1 MYIEYTYIL
10 IRLCCKKQCSG
21 SGAFFYW
28 WDPTFQNVRIR
39 QHVFCKKKIKFPNF
53 VNENRLTY
61 FVWSKIT
68 TTVFCEN
75 CLSGSWNTGH
85 GNNISYYC
93 IKYTVLYCNTLKFQ
107 NQFSLF
113 YMCSS
118 STVQHYNSSSMGL
131 SSDILPNIEH
141 YSLDKNV
148 FFSSQ
153 FTKYNIPPC
162 CTSRM
167 KTTYPIP
174 LYT

>member
-1 MYIEYTYIL
+1 MY
-10 IRLCCKKQCSG
+10 
-21 SGAFFYW
+21 F
-28 WDPTFQNVRIR
+28 V
-39 QHVFCKKKIKFPNF
+39 KKKLKFPNF

-61 FVWSKIT
+61 IVWSKIT

-75 CLSGSWNTGH
+75 YLSGSWNTGH

-148 FFSSQ
+148 FFSSRFTSITFHPTVQ
-153 FTKYNIPPC
+153 FAWKPLTRYLFIPNDIISAISLYNL
-162 CTSRM
+162 S
-167 KTTYPIP
+167 
-174 LYT
+174 LV